1 MEVSPLLIQAKVVNL
16 TKMVLW
22 VVLLGIVV
30 QKVVLEVEDQ
40 FMQVTGIGVVEV
52 VVFPEVLEVLEVALP
67 RVLMAVAVVHL
78 MLEVINKATK
88 TRKN

>member
-1 MEVSPLLIQAKVVNL
+1 MVNL

-52 VVFPEVLEVLEVALP
+52 VVFPEVLEVLEVAVP

-88 TRKN
+88 A